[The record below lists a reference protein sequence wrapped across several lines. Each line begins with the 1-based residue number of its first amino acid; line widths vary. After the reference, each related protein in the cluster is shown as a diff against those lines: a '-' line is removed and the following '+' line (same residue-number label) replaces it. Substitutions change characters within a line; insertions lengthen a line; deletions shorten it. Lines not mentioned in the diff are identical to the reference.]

1 MLNKRDRKV
10 TIEGKKVNV
19 IWYSISCCCGETF
32 KTEETS
38 MQKVKAE
45 LDGKMEKHIANC
57 VAYDF
62 LNRCAMRKYSAD
74 KMLDILNKEKKA

>member
-1 MLNKRDRKV
+1 MLGMRDRKV

-32 KTEETS
+32 RSDEIS
-38 MQKVKAE
+38 IQKVKAE
-45 LDGKMEKHIANC
+45 LDGKMEKHISKC

-62 LNRCAMRKYSAD
+62 INRCAMRKYSAD
-74 KMLDILNKEKKA
+74 EMLDILNKEKKA